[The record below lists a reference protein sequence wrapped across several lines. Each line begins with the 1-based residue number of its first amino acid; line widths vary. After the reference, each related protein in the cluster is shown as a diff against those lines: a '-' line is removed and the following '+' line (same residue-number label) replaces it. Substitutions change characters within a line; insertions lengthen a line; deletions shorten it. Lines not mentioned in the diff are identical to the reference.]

1 MIAWVLK
8 RSSEYDEDKDKD
20 IEDTVLHAYRKVKR
34 PQKGVLP
41 KTLCT
46 MSIHWGTNVED
57 DSMSFSPAFPPTDTD
72 KVCKVCKEKAEKA
85 VKAT

>member
-20 IEDTVLHAYRKVKR
+20 VEESVLHAYRKVKR
-34 PQKGVLP
+34 PQKGVLQ

-46 MSIHWGTNVED
+46 TTIYWESTVED
-57 DSMSFSPAFPPTDTD
+57 DSASFSPAFPPGEND
-72 KVCKVCKEKAEKA
+72 KVCTICKEKAA
-85 VKAT
+85 KAT